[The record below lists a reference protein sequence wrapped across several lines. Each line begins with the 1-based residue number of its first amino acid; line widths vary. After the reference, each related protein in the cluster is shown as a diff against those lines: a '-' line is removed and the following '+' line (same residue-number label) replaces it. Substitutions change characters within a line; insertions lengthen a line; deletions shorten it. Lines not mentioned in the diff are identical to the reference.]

1 MIKVLWVDPK
11 IMKKLSKRS
20 HISHVEY
27 VFLYKVLEKVNIMW
41 KKNKLKEQ

>member
-11 IMKKLSKRS
+11 IIEKLSKRS
-20 HISHVEY
+20 CIRHVEY
-27 VFLYKVLEKVNIMW
+27 VFLYKVLEKANIMW